1 MDLKTSLS
9 VCVKTGK
16 TYSGTK
22 ETIRALL
29 MGNPKKIIISKDCKD
44 KDRIE
49 YYCKLSGT
57 DYMIVNLSSLTLGEY
72 CGKPFPI
79 SSLTIINPGN
89 SNILDIKE

>member
-16 TYSGTK
+16 TYMGTR

-29 MGNPKKIIISKDCKD
+29 IGNPKKIIISKDCKE
-44 KDRIE
+44 KNRIE

-57 DYMIVNLSSLTLGEY
+57 DYTIVNLSSLTLGEY
-72 CGKPFPI
+72 CGKPFPV
-79 SSLTIINPGN
+79 SCLTIINPGD